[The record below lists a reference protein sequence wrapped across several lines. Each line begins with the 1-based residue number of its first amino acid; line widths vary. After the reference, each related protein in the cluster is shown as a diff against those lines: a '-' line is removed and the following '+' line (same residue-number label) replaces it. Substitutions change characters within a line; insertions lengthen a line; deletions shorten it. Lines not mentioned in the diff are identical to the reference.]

1 MMLYVD
7 LRHTQLSHT
16 SQRGFHHEKT
26 ESTELLDEFRGKRLK
41 LIDMC
46 RLEAIKSRL
55 EAIAIRLEA
64 IAIMV
69 GGHHY

>member
-1 MMLYVD
+1 M
-7 LRHTQLSHT
+7 
-16 SQRGFHHEKT
+16 
-26 ESTELLDEFRGKRLK
+26 LDEFRGKRLK